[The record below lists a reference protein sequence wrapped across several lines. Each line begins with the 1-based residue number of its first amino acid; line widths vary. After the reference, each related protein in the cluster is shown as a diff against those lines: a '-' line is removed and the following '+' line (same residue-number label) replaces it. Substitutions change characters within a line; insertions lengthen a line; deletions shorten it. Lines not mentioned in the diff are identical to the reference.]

1 MAVPAVQQLAQVISQ
16 LPPLDQEFL
25 YRRLERLLQPRLSP
39 QVVVDFR
46 EKRFAN
52 GFSCPHC
59 KSTHI
64 HRHGK
69 YKDRWRYRCVDC
81 RKTFNDATASPLAG
95 THYGI
100 DKWLKYAKCMS
111 QGMSIRQSAQEVGV
125 SVPTAFY
132 WRHKILTALRKLPK
146 PTLTGIVEA
155 DETFFLE
162 SQKGSRHLTRPARYS
177 GEKAPMRGISHH
189 QVCVLVARDRQTST
203 VSEVVGRGRVTAEQI
218 ETALD
223 GVLHDCVLCTDA
235 ASAYRTYA
243 TDKEIQLEALNARRG
258 VKKRGIYH
266 LGNVNGYHSRLKRWI
281 RPFNGVSTKYLPN
294 YLVWFQRMDSTNN
307 IPRNVVASRLL
318 DHSHMPMVFTTTKD
332 LGCS

>member
-1 MAVPAVQQLAQVISQ
+1 MVVPVVQQLAQVITQ

-59 KSTHI
+59 QGPHI

-81 RKTFNDATASPLAG
+81 GKTFNDATASPLAG

-111 QGMSIRQSAQEVGV
+111 QGMTIRQSAQDVGI

-132 WRHKILTALRKLPK
+132 WRHKILSALRNLPK
-146 PTLTGIVEA
+146 PTLSGIVEA

-162 SQKGSRHLTRPARYS
+162 SQKGSHRLTRPTRYS
-177 GEKAPMRGISHH
+177 GIKAPLRGISRH

-203 VSEVVGRGRVTAEQI
+203 VSEVVGRGRVSAAQI
-218 ETALD
+218 GTVLN
-223 GVLHDCVLCTDA
+223 GVLGDCVLCTDA

-243 TDKEIQLEALNARRG
+243 TAQNIPLKALNARLG

-266 LGNVNGYHSRLKRWI
+266 LGNVNSYHSRLKRWI

-294 YLVWFQRMDSTNN
+294 YLVWFQRIDSTNN
-307 IPRNVVASRLL
+307 IPRNVVANRLL
-318 DHSHMPMVFTTTKD
+318 NHSHTPMVFTTTKQ
-332 LGCS
+332 LL